1 MDKNEILNRAKKYV
15 SEEKEVKF
23 AEEVKALVE
32 KNDEKELY
40 DRFYRDLEFGTA
52 GLRGIIGGG
61 TNRMNPL
68 VIKNATQGLA
78 DYLIEAK
85 PEKAK
90 AGSLSA
96 VIAYDSRRFSDVFA
110 KTAALIFAANNIRC
124 YLFSSLR
131 PTPELSY
138 AIRELGC
145 DTGIVVTASHNP
157 PEYNGYKAYWSDG
170 AQITPPHD
178 SGIIK
183 KVGEVSSIKMM
194 SEEEALKNGKLVIID
209 KEIDEKYW
217 AMLKKKISRQEIIK
231 NMASKVKIVYTPL
244 HGTGAMHVE
253 KVLGE
258 MGFNV
263 ISVPEQREPDGNFPT
278 VSYPNPEDPKALKM
292 AMDLA
297 IKEGADILMA
307 TDPDADRFACAVK
320 NDAGEMQLIS
330 GNQMGALF
338 ADYICLT

>member
-1 MDKNEILNRAKKYV
+1 MDKNEVLNRAKKYI

-23 AEEVKALVE
+23 AEEVKALIE

-157 PEYNGYKAYWSDG
+157 PEYNGYKAYW
-170 AQITPPHD
+170 
-178 SGIIK
+178 
-183 KVGEVSSIKMM
+183 
-194 SEEEALKNGKLVIID
+194 
-209 KEIDEKYW
+209 
-217 AMLKKKISRQEIIK
+217 
-231 NMASKVKIVYTPL
+231 
-244 HGTGAMHVE
+244 
-253 KVLGE
+253 
-258 MGFNV
+258 
-263 ISVPEQREPDGNFPT
+263 
-278 VSYPNPEDPKALKM
+278 
-292 AMDLA
+292 
-297 IKEGADILMA
+297 
-307 TDPDADRFACAVK
+307 
-320 NDAGEMQLIS
+320 
-330 GNQMGALF
+330 
-338 ADYICLT
+338 